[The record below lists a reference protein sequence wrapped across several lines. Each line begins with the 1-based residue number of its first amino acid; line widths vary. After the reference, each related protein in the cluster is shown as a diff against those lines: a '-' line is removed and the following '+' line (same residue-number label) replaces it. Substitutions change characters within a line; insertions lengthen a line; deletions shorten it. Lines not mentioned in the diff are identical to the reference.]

1 MADQTQGSRRDQLD
15 EDLNEKLVEILKP
28 EFEAAEAMGPEAD
41 VSSSTGDGSPHT
53 SGPATSDAAASGA
66 AAETAADEA
75 ESAKTDAKPATTDKD
90 FFQALGGWGALLD
103 IGLPWIAFLIVYGAS
118 DHNLKLALLVA
129 VVSGA
134 AVALLRLV
142 RRQPLRN
149 VAGGF
154 VGVLISA
161 WVANRSGRAE
171 DVYLPGLLINLGYGL
186 LYLLTVLFRWPLF
199 GVLYGVITQTGT
211 AWRKDPAMLKGFS
224 RATLVFV
231 GLFAIRLVVQVPLY
245 LTGSLNALGI
255 AKVGMGL
262 PLYALALWLAYAVLR
277 GSLPPDKWDEA
288 RDHVTHL
295 LRGNKK

>member
-1 MADQTQGSRRDQLD
+1 MADQNQGSRRDQLD

-28 EFEAAEAMGPEAD
+28 ESEAAEAMGPDAD
-41 VSSSTGDGSPHT
+41 VSSSAGDGSPD
-53 SGPATSDAAASGA
+53 ASDTAAAGTTSEA
-66 AAETAADEA
+66 AAADEA

-142 RRQPLRN
+142 RKQPLRN

-211 AWRKDPAMLKGFS
+211 AWRKDPAMLKGFT

-245 LTGSLNALGI
+245 LAGSLNALGI

-277 GSLPPDKWDEA
+277 GSLPSDKWDEA

>member
-1 MADQTQGSRRDQLD
+1 MADQNQGSRRDQLD

-41 VSSSTGDGSPHT
+41 VSAAVGDGSPYA
-53 SGPATSDAAASGA
+53 SGTAASGA
-66 AAETAADEA
+66 ASEAVADET